1 MVITTSTTQTQLNF
15 KLLGTPQVILGNH
28 VLTAWGPAKAQ
39 ALAYYLV
46 ANGEPIPRS
55 VLADL
60 LWPKVEDL
68 KARRYLSKHL
78 VQLRKYFESFLL
90 ITPKSLTFSAEAVTV
105 DLHQVKAHLQQ
116 AKKASDDTA

>member
-1 MVITTSTTQTQLNF
+1 
-15 KLLGTPQVILGNH
+15 
-28 VLTAWGPAKAQ
+28 
-39 ALAYYLV
+39 